1 MKTTPK
7 VESNGYMKLSGST
20 YNIDK
25 NSMMRL
31 GTGRYNFGRLLLFG
45 KTIYIY
51 IYKYNVYI
59 TYIYIY
65 YTYLCY
71 SRSETSTHFFTYP
84 YHPCMVYYF
93 TYIWLVLMAKCFLEV
108 CWGHRLTNDLIP
120 WGIHG
125 TRSAIFTYMENHGKS
140 TKCLGKS
147 CIV

>member
-51 IYKYNVYI
+51 I
-59 TYIYIY
+59 
-65 YTYLCY
+65 
-71 SRSETSTHFFTYP
+71 
-84 YHPCMVYYF
+84 
-93 TYIWLVLMAKCFLEV
+93 
-108 CWGHRLTNDLIP
+108 
-120 WGIHG
+120 
-125 TRSAIFTYMENHGKS
+125 
-140 TKCLGKS
+140 
-147 CIV
+147 

>member
-51 IYKYNVYI
+51 IKKNYI

-65 YTYLCY
+65 Y
-71 SRSETSTHFFTYP
+71 
-84 YHPCMVYYF
+84 
-93 TYIWLVLMAKCFLEV
+93 
-108 CWGHRLTNDLIP
+108 
-120 WGIHG
+120 IH
-125 TRSAIFTYMENHGKS
+125 IYVIH
-140 TKCLGKS
+140 
-147 CIV
+147 